1 VRLVLYTGKGGVGKT
16 TTAAAAAVCAAER
29 LSALPSSSRSPSG
42 GTGRVLVASAD
53 AAHSLGDVL
62 ERRLGPDPV
71 EVAPRLDAVEIDAR
85 VEAARHWG
93 RIRDYLVSMFVYQG
107 IEATVAEELALL
119 PGAEEITTLLAVEA
133 HARAGT
139 YDLIVLDCA
148 PTGSTLRLAT
158 LPDLA
163 HGMVRVVLPVV
174 AALSGVA
181 VPIARRLVEMPLPD
195 SSVFGDLEELLYRNL
210 KNLQQRITDPSTSV
224 RLVVTPER
232 MVIDEARR
240 ALTDLSLFD
249 VPCDAVVMN
258 RLLPSEAGEEG
269 FFREWCRLQ
278 VDRQREVE
286 ELFAPLPV
294 LPALLADD
302 EVTGIER
309 LAAHGRQ
316 VFADRD
322 PAALLCDVPRV
333 RFERQGASGIVFVP
347 LHHADPADLD
357 VVKVEDELIITTAS
371 RRRAIVLPRRMASL
385 VLAGAQLVA
394 GDLVVR
400 FEPELPAQTAEAT

>member
-29 LSALPSSSRSPSG
+29 LERP
-42 GTGRVLVASAD
+42 GRVLVASAD

-62 ERRLGPDPV
+62 GRRLGPEPV
-71 EVAPRLDAVEIDAR
+71 EVAPGLDALEIDAR
-85 VEAARHWG
+85 VETARHWG
-93 RIRDYLVSMFVYQG
+93 RIRDYLVSMFVHQG

-133 HARAGT
+133 HAREGT
-139 YDLIVLDCA
+139 YDQIVLDCA

-181 VPIARRLVEMPLPD
+181 VPIARHLVKAPLPD
-195 SSVFGDLEELLYRNL
+195 AGVFGDIEDLLYRNL
-210 KNLQQRITDPSTSV
+210 KDLQQRITDPSTSV

-240 ALTDLSLFD
+240 ALTDLCLFD
-249 VPCDAVVMN
+249 VHCDAVVMN
-258 RLLPSEAGEEG
+258 RLLPPEAAEEE
-269 FFREWCRLQ
+269 FFSEWCRLQ
-278 VDRQREVE
+278 IERRREVE
-286 ELFAPLPV
+286 ALFAPLPV
-294 LPALLADD
+294 LPALLDDD

-309 LAAHGRQ
+309 LAAHGRRI
-316 VFADRD
+316 FAECE
-322 PAALLCDVPRV
+322 PGALLCELPRV
-333 RFERQGASGIVFVP
+333 RFGREGESCVAIVP
-347 LHHADPADLD
+347 LPNADAAGLD
-357 VVKVEDELIITTAS
+357 VVKVDDELIVTTAS
-371 RRRAIVLPRRMASL
+371 RRRVLVLPRRFAPL
-385 VLAGAQLVA
+385 VLTGARLEE
-394 GDLVVR
+394 GELVVR
-400 FEPELPAQTAEAT
+400 FDPDVPGHAAEAT